1 MQAKERLTITMKT
14 VFSAI
19 GRYIKETDWMLM
31 LCCFSLSSFSTLLI
45 YSLYKNGEIGRLN
58 TVLVQPA
65 MALCGIVAAI
75 VLSKIDYHMMAR
87 LWKWHSVLCYG
98 LALLVFPFGIQRVD
112 WVDDKAWLP
121 IPFTSISFQPSEL
134 LKISFI
140 ITFAYHLS
148 KVKDQLNRPKQLL
161 LLCIHGAI
169 PCGLIHLQG
178 DDGTV
183 LVMAVIFAS
192 MLFVAGLSWKYIV
205 PVLAMIPPAAVV
217 LWNFFLDDD
226 KKNRILAIIRPELVD
241 SAITWQQDRGLISI
255 GNGGLW
261 GNGIFMETGQFRYVP
276 EVYNDFIFT
285 YIGETV
291 GFIGCI
297 AVLAALAFLCIRI
310 LHNALHALDD
320 LGKFICVGV
329 FAMMAIQI
337 IINIGMCLGVLP
349 VIGVTLPF
357 LSAGG
362 TSTGTLYLG
371 IGVVLSV
378 YMHSGK
384 DMLFA

>member
-1 MQAKERLTITMKT
+1 
-14 VFSAI
+14 
-19 GRYIKETDWMLM
+19 MLM
-31 LCCFSLSSFSTLLI
+31 LCCFSLSSFSALLI

-75 VLSKIDYHMMAR
+75 ILSKIDYHMMAR

>member
-1 MQAKERLTITMKT
+1 MKT

-378 YMHSGK
+378 YMHSGR

>member
-1 MQAKERLTITMKT
+1 MKT

-75 VLSKIDYHMMAR
+75 ILSKIDYHMMAR

>member
-1 MQAKERLTITMKT
+1 MKT

-205 PVLAMIPPAAVV
+205 PVLVMIPPAAVV

>member
-1 MQAKERLTITMKT
+1 
-14 VFSAI
+14 
-19 GRYIKETDWMLM
+19 MLM

-45 YSLYKNGEIGRLN
+45 YSLYINGEIGRLN

-205 PVLAMIPPAAVV
+205 PVLVMIPPAAVV

>member
-1 MQAKERLTITMKT
+1 
-14 VFSAI
+14 
-19 GRYIKETDWMLM
+19 MLM

-161 LLCIHGAI
+161 FLCIHGAI

-226 KKNRILAIIRPELVD
+226 KKNRILAIIRPELV
-241 SAITWQQDRGLISI
+241 
-255 GNGGLW
+255 
-261 GNGIFMETGQFRYVP
+261 
-276 EVYNDFIFT
+276 
-285 YIGETV
+285 
-291 GFIGCI
+291 
-297 AVLAALAFLCIRI
+297 VLRSPGSRTE
-310 LHNALHALDD
+310 D
-320 LGKFICVGV
+320 
-329 FAMMAIQI
+329 
-337 IINIGMCLGVLP
+337 
-349 VIGVTLPF
+349 
-357 LSAGG
+357 
-362 TSTGTLYLG
+362 
-371 IGVVLSV
+371 
-378 YMHSGK
+378 
-384 DMLFA
+384 

>member
-1 MQAKERLTITMKT
+1 MKT

>member
-1 MQAKERLTITMKT
+1 MKT
-14 VFSAI
+14 IFSAV
-19 GRYIKETDWMLM
+19 GRYIRETDWLLM
-31 LCCFSLSSFSTLLI
+31 LCCASLSGFSTLLI

-58 TVLVQPA
+58 TLLVQPA
-65 MALCGIVAAI
+65 MALCGMAAAV
-75 VLSKIDYHMMAR
+75 VLSKIDYHSMAKM
-87 LWKWHSVLCYG
+87 WKWHTVFCYG
-98 LALLVFPFGIQRVD
+98 LSLLVFPFGVQRVE
-112 WVDDKAWLP
+112 WVDDKAWLQ
-121 IPFTSISFQPSEL
+121 IPFTSLSFQPSEL

-148 KVKDQLNRPKQLL
+148 KVKDQMNNLKQLA
-161 LLCIHGAI
+161 LLCLHGAI
-169 PCGLIHLQG
+169 PCAIIHFQG
-178 DDGTV
+178 DDGTA

-192 MLFVAGLSWKYIV
+192 MLFVAGLSWKYIL
-205 PVLAMIPPAAVV
+205 PVLAVIPPAAVV
-217 LWNFFLDDD
+217 AWQFLLDDD
-226 KKNRILAIIRPELVD
+226 KKARILAVLNPELAD
-241 SAITWQQDRGLISI
+241 PAITWQQQRGLIAI
-255 GNGGLW
+255 GNGGVW

-297 AVLAALAFLCIRI
+297 AVLAALAFLCIKI
-310 LHNALHALDD
+310 LHNAKRAQDD
-320 LGKFICVGV
+320 LGTYICVGV

-337 IINIGMCLGVLP
+337 IINIGMCLSMLP

-378 YMHSGK
+378 YVHSGK
-384 DMLFA
+384 DRLFG

>member
-1 MQAKERLTITMKT
+1 
-14 VFSAI
+14 
-19 GRYIKETDWMLM
+19 MLM

-75 VLSKIDYHMMAR
+75 ILSKIDYHMMAR

-255 GNGGLW
+255 GNGGLC

>member
-1 MQAKERLTITMKT
+1 MKT

-75 VLSKIDYHMMAR
+75 ILSKIDYHMMAR

-310 LHNALHALDD
+310 LHSALHALDD

>member
-1 MQAKERLTITMKT
+1 MKT

-75 VLSKIDYHMMAR
+75 ILSKIDYHMMAR

-310 LHNALHALDD
+310 LHALDD

>member
-1 MQAKERLTITMKT
+1 MKT

-255 GNGGLW
+255 GNGGLR

>member
-1 MQAKERLTITMKT
+1 MKT

-65 MALCGIVAAI
+65 IALCGIVAAI
-75 VLSKIDYHMMAR
+75 ILSKIDYHMMAR

>member
-1 MQAKERLTITMKT
+1 MKT

-183 LVMAVIFAS
+183 LVMAIIFAS

>member
-1 MQAKERLTITMKT
+1 MKT

-161 LLCIHGAI
+161 LLCIHGVI

>member
-1 MQAKERLTITMKT
+1 MKT

-87 LWKWHSVLCYG
+87 LWKWHSILCYG

>member
-1 MQAKERLTITMKT
+1 MKT

-217 LWNFFLDDD
+217 LWKFFLDDD

>member
-1 MQAKERLTITMKT
+1 
-14 VFSAI
+14 
-19 GRYIKETDWMLM
+19 MLM

-75 VLSKIDYHMMAR
+75 ILSKIDYHMMAR

-310 LHNALHALDD
+310 LHNVLHALDD

>member
-1 MQAKERLTITMKT
+1 MLWTGT
-14 VFSAI
+14 V
-19 GRYIKETDWMLM
+19 G
-31 LCCFSLSSFSTLLI
+31 
-45 YSLYKNGEIGRLN
+45 
-58 TVLVQPA
+58 
-65 MALCGIVAAI
+65 
-75 VLSKIDYHMMAR
+75 
-87 LWKWHSVLCYG
+87 
-98 LALLVFPFGIQRVD
+98 FPFGIQRVD

-226 KKNRILAIIRPELVD
+226 KKN
-241 SAITWQQDRGLISI
+241 
-255 GNGGLW
+255 
-261 GNGIFMETGQFRYVP
+261 QF
-276 EVYNDFIFT
+276 
-285 YIGETV
+285 
-291 GFIGCI
+291 
-297 AVLAALAFLCIRI
+297 
-310 LHNALHALDD
+310 
-320 LGKFICVGV
+320 
-329 FAMMAIQI
+329 
-337 IINIGMCLGVLP
+337 LP
-349 VIGVTLPF
+349 
-357 LSAGG
+357 
-362 TSTGTLYLG
+362 
-371 IGVVLSV
+371 LSV
-378 YMHSGK
+378 RNWLIRRSPGSRTE
-384 DMLFA
+384 D

>member
-1 MQAKERLTITMKT
+1 MKT

-297 AVLAALAFLCIRI
+297 AVLAALGFLCIRI

-384 DMLFA
+384 NMLFA

>member
-1 MQAKERLTITMKT
+1 MKT

-241 SAITWQQDRGLISI
+241 SSITWQQDRGLISI

-297 AVLAALAFLCIRI
+297 AVMAALAFLCIRI

-320 LGKFICVGV
+320 LGKYICVGV

>member
-134 LKISFI
+134 AKITLNLFLAAYISSRARQMRTGKGLLEPFLLVLPIVGIVGIENLSTCIILLAISFI
-140 ITFAYHLS
+140 MIFVATPLYKPFL
-148 KVKDQLNRPKQLL
+148 
-161 LLCIHGAI
+161 
-169 PCGLIHLQG
+169 GLIGIGVAGAVLLILTQRYRMQRITVWLDPASSDKGEQTMQG
-178 DDGTV
+178 LYAIGSGGLFGKGLGQSMQKLGFLPEANNDMIFSVICEELGLFGALCV
-183 LVMAVIFAS
+183 LALFFALLWRFMVIAINAPDLYGS
-192 MLFVAGLSWKYIV
+192 ML
-205 PVLAMIPPAAVV
+205 
-217 LWNFFLDDD
+217 
-226 KKNRILAIIRPELVD
+226 
-241 SAITWQQDRGLISI
+241 
-255 GNGGLW
+255 
-261 GNGIFMETGQFRYVP
+261 
-276 EVYNDFIFT
+276 
-285 YIGETV
+285 
-291 GFIGCI
+291 
-297 AVLAALAFLCIRI
+297 
-310 LHNALHALDD
+310 
-320 LGKFICVGV
+320 
-329 FAMMAIQI
+329 
-337 IINIGMCLGVLP
+337 
-349 VIGVTLPF
+349 VIGVIAHIGIQVFINIAVATNTMPNTGIPLPF
-357 LSAGG
+357 ISYGG
-362 TSTGTLYLG
+362 SSLVFLLLEMGL
-371 IGVVLSV
+371 VLSV
-378 YMHSGK
+378 SRYIK
-384 DMLFA
+384 IKK

>member
-1 MQAKERLTITMKT
+1 MKT

-329 FAMMAIQI
+329 FAMVAIQI

>member
-1 MQAKERLTITMKT
+1 MKT

-205 PVLAMIPPAAVV
+205 PVLVMIPPAAVV

-291 GFIGCI
+291 GLIGCI